1 MNNKRK
7 TITMSD
13 VAKDAGV
20 GTMTVSR
27 VLRDPLKV
35 SEKTRQ
41 TVLASV
47 KKLGYVLDETAASLH
62 TEMFLPLYCWSRWSQ
77 P

>member
-1 MNNKRK
+1 
-7 TITMSD
+7 MSD

-47 KKLGYVLDETAASLH
+47 TKLGYVLDETAASL
-62 TEMFLPLYCWSRWSQ
+62 SSKRS
-77 P
+77 